1 MDLALSPLKPPL
13 TEANRFALLYDLD
26 RLPVGA
32 RTEWGHLLADML
44 RDVPEVPEEHCKWRF
59 RRMLHEDDTRQ
70 LIFGAATLLDSRVK
84 AAFQAYVLLRHHEVT
99 TRTGLAE
106 QTATLGVL
114 LTPRRGGNSPW
125 DTTSIRVEGHL
136 DLPDDELQLYRQAWN
151 RTPEDGTAVPG

>member
-1 MDLALSPLKPPL
+1 M
-13 TEANRFALLYDLD
+13 
-26 RLPVGA
+26 
-32 RTEWGHLLADML
+32 
-44 RDVPEVPEEHCKWRF
+44 
-59 RRMLHEDDTRQ
+59 
-70 LIFGAATLLDSRVK
+70 
-84 AAFQAYVLLRHHEVT
+84 LLRHHEVT

-151 RTPEDGTAVPG
+151 RTPEDGTAVPGWPARPAVPVSPGHHTEGARCAGSRAARQVTVGLRRSRRTTSRQWR